1 MFGNFLGNFEN
12 LTFLSQTVV
21 ATFWATLV
29 KLGLLF
35 IPTSG
40 HTAATADNKKLP
52 LCGNVQSLLDIV
64 SSIFY
69 ARCPEMA
76 VACLLACLLRFVH

>member
-1 MFGNFLGNFEN
+1 MFGNFLGKFEN
-12 LTFLSQTVV
+12 LNFLSQTVV

-40 HTAATADNKKLP
+40 HTVATADNKKLP
-52 LCGNVQSLLDIV
+52 LCGNVQSLLDIAPQFFMPDV
-64 SSIFY
+64 P
-69 ARCPEMA
+69 RWL
-76 VACLLACLLRFVH
+76 LLAQVCPLRP